1 MTLIRTFLDD
11 QFEYIWGPDAEPAST
26 EKHANESKNKV
37 ERFLAFGDNA
47 AKHLEDITAS
57 DIIDFCRAIKR
68 EGNLSV
74 KTLNRYRSAIG
85 SLFTAAEKY
94 GTISTDDRPRMD
106 YSKEITQKPRYF
118 TLSEIVQITEYL
130 ENQPEQWLLHL
141 FTIGHLTG
149 MRVSEIWRTTK
160 EDLIYL
166 DDEFGF
172 ATPHVRVT
180 NTKNGVDREVPLSEE
195 ALAAFEAANWEFPK
209 SKATS
214 RYSGGKMPM
223 TTYRRVWAE
232 IRCKI
237 GRGDP
242 RVMMKQTRHTA
253 ASALCNEIGAN
264 VMLVAD
270 ILGHKDIKTT
280 QKYVHAKTGTM
291 AGIVGRLSQR
301 VPQTKQ

>member
-149 MRVSEIWRTTK
+149 MRVSEIWR
-160 EDLIYL
+160 
-166 DDEFGF
+166 
-172 ATPHVRVT
+172 
-180 NTKNGVDREVPLSEE
+180 
-195 ALAAFEAANWEFPK
+195 
-209 SKATS
+209 
-214 RYSGGKMPM
+214 
-223 TTYRRVWAE
+223 
-232 IRCKI
+232 
-237 GRGDP
+237 RGP
-242 RVMMKQTRHTA
+242 V
-253 ASALCNEIGAN
+253 
-264 VMLVAD
+264 
-270 ILGHKDIKTT
+270 
-280 QKYVHAKTGTM
+280 
-291 AGIVGRLSQR
+291 GIVGVDWSGLAFLPSPPHLLKSTNSPPSGTGPKVGRGRHRGEVMSNWCACSVHRICGQT
-301 VPQTKQ
+301 PQMN